1 MARNLQDRPMHSQ
14 PHPDAGPAMK
24 LHQMRY
30 LVAVAGCGSVRAASR
45 ALGITQSAITQALR
59 ELEEGHRL
67 ALFERQSSG
76 IVLTPAGR
84 TLLRHAQLITG
95 QMAQAEDEMARLRDT
110 CAVARLCVG
119 VTPWVGQSLLPHVLR
134 AFRAELP
141 QVRLELFEGLSA
153 VAHPR
158 LREGTLDLLI
168 GRVPSGPSGGDL
180 HGTPLF
186 RYDATVVAR
195 TGHPLAGA
203 RSLAE
208 LMDCDWLLNY
218 TPPEEDDLV
227 RRLFLRHGL
236 PVPVG
241 HIHLVHSASLLL
253 HLIAHSDMLSFCPW
267 PLIESGVPQGTLV
280 PLSLREQFE
289 PHTVG
294 VVQRGHGPLPWVAE
308 RFVHHLMEQVH
319 ACRHSPDPVLQ
330 RVFRSIDVLA

>member
-1 MARNLQDRPMHSQ
+1 MHSQ

-110 CAVARLCVG
+110 CAVARLSVG

-141 QVRLELFEGLSA
+141 QVDRKSTRLNSSHLVISYAVFCLIKQHILVVAGRVHLAGRHWSCAAPDQPGACLFQSRHQCPQVLFVKSDR
-153 VAHPR
+153 HPPR
-158 LREGTLDLLI
+158 L
-168 GRVPSGPSGGDL
+168 
-180 HGTPLF
+180 
-186 RYDATVVAR
+186 
-195 TGHPLAGA
+195 
-203 RSLAE
+203 
-208 LMDCDWLLNY
+208 
-218 TPPEEDDLV
+218 
-227 RRLFLRHGL
+227 
-236 PVPVG
+236 
-241 HIHLVHSASLLL
+241 
-253 HLIAHSDMLSFCPW
+253 
-267 PLIESGVPQGTLV
+267 Q
-280 PLSLREQFE
+280 
-289 PHTVG
+289 
-294 VVQRGHGPLPWVAE
+294 VVQ
-308 RFVHHLMEQVH
+308 
-319 ACRHSPDPVLQ
+319 SPVEM
-330 RVFRSIDVLA
+330 

>member
-158 LREGTLDLLI
+158 LREGTLDLL
-168 GRVPSGPSGGDL
+168 
-180 HGTPLF
+180 
-186 RYDATVVAR
+186 
-195 TGHPLAGA
+195 
-203 RSLAE
+203 
-208 LMDCDWLLNY
+208 
-218 TPPEEDDLV
+218 
-227 RRLFLRHGL
+227 
-236 PVPVG
+236 
-241 HIHLVHSASLLL
+241 
-253 HLIAHSDMLSFCPW
+253 
-267 PLIESGVPQGTLV
+267 
-280 PLSLREQFE
+280 
-289 PHTVG
+289 
-294 VVQRGHGPLPWVAE
+294 
-308 RFVHHLMEQVH
+308 
-319 ACRHSPDPVLQ
+319 
-330 RVFRSIDVLA
+330 

>member
-1 MARNLQDRPMHSQ
+1 MQDRRMTPAAL
-14 PHPDAGPAMK
+14 PDPGPAMK

-45 ALGITQSAITQALR
+45 SLGVTQSAITQALR
-59 ELEEGHRL
+59 ELEEGRRL

-76 IVLTPAGR
+76 IVLTPAGSA
-84 TLLRHAQLITG
+84 LLRHARLITA
-95 QMAQAEDEMARLRDT
+95 QMAQAEEEMARLRDDG
-110 CAVARLCVG
+110 AAARLCVG

-134 AFRAELP
+134 TFRAELP

-168 GRVPSGPSGGDL
+168 GRVPAGPSGGDL
-180 HGTPLF
+180 QATPLF

-195 TGHPLAGA
+195 AGHPLAGA
-203 RSLAE
+203 RTLAH

-218 TPPEEDDLV
+218 TPPEEGDLV
-227 RRLFLRHGL
+227 DRLFLRHGL
-236 PVPVG
+236 PVPTG

-267 PLIESGVPQGTLV
+267 PLIESGVPQGALV
-280 PLSLREQFE
+280 PLALKEQFE

-294 VVQRGHGPLPWVAE
+294 VVQRGHGRLPWVAE
-308 RFVHHLMEQVH
+308 RFVHHLMEQVR
-319 ACRHSPDPVLQ
+319 ACRHSADPVLQ

>member
-1 MARNLQDRPMHSQ
+1 
-14 PHPDAGPAMK
+14 
-24 LHQMRY
+24 
-30 LVAVAGCGSVRAASR
+30 
-45 ALGITQSAITQALR
+45 
-59 ELEEGHRL
+59 
-67 ALFERQSSG
+67 
-76 IVLTPAGR
+76 
-84 TLLRHAQLITG
+84 
-95 QMAQAEDEMARLRDT
+95 MARLRDT

-168 GRVPSGPSGGDL
+168 GRVPSGPSGPSGGDL

>member
-1 MARNLQDRPMHSQ
+1 MQDRRMNALPRT
-14 PHPDAGPAMK
+14 DASPAMK

-30 LVAVAGCGSVRAASR
+30 LVAVAGCGSVRGASR

-76 IVLTPAGR
+76 IALTPAGR
-84 TLLRHAQLITG
+84 ALLRHAQLITG
-95 QMAQAEDEMARLRDT
+95 QMAQAEEEMARLRDT
-110 CAVARLCVG
+110 GAAARLSVG

-134 AFRAELP
+134 AYRAELP

-180 HGTPLF
+180 HAVPLF
-186 RYDATVVAR
+186 RYEATVVAR
-195 TGHPLAGA
+195 AGHPLAGT
-203 RSLAE
+203 RSLAG
-208 LMDCDWLLNY
+208 LMGCDWLLNY
-218 TPPEEDDLV
+218 TPPEEEDLV
-227 RRLFLRHGL
+227 GRLFLRHGL
-236 PVPVG
+236 PVPAG

-253 HLIAHSDMLSFCPW
+253 HLVAHSDMLSFCPW
-267 PLIESGVPQGTLV
+267 PLIESGVPQGTLM
-280 PLSLREQFE
+280 PMPLREQFE

>member
-1 MARNLQDRPMHSQ
+1 MQDRPMTSL
-14 PHPDAGPAMK
+14 PLPDAAPAMK

-45 ALGITQSAITQALR
+45 ALGVTQSAITQALR

-76 IVLTPAGR
+76 IALTPAGHA
-84 TLLRHAQLITG
+84 LLRHAQLITA
-95 QMAQAEDEMARLRDT
+95 QIAQAEDEMARLRDHGAAT
-110 CAVARLCVG
+110 RLSVG

-168 GRVPSGPSGGDL
+168 GRVPQGASAGDL
-180 HGTPLF
+180 HGTPLL
-186 RYDATVVAR
+186 RYEATVVAR
-195 TGHPLAGA
+195 AGHPLAGA
-203 RSLAE
+203 RSLAA
-208 LMDCDWLLNY
+208 LTDCDWLLNY
-218 TPPEEDDLV
+218 TPPEEEALV
-227 RRLFLRHGL
+227 QRIFLRHGL
-236 PVPVG
+236 PAPAG
-241 HIHLVHSASLLL
+241 RIHLVHSASLLL
-253 HLIAHSDMLSFCPW
+253 HLVAHSDMLSFCPW
-267 PLIESGVPQGTLV
+267 PLIECGAPQGRIV
-280 PLSLREQFE
+280 PLALQEPFE

-294 VVQRGHGPLPWVAE
+294 VVQRGHGRLPWVAE
-308 RFVHHLMEQVH
+308 RFVHHLMEQVR

>member
-1 MARNLQDRPMHSQ
+1 
-14 PHPDAGPAMK
+14 MK

-84 TLLRHAQLITG
+84 TLLRHSQLITG

-180 HGTPLF
+180 HGTPAYRANLVKVLTK
-186 RYDATVVAR
+186 RAVA
-195 TGHPLAGA
+195 A
-203 RSLAE
+203 
-208 LMDCDWLLNY
+208 
-218 TPPEEDDLV
+218 
-227 RRLFLRHGL
+227 
-236 PVPVG
+236 
-241 HIHLVHSASLLL
+241 
-253 HLIAHSDMLSFCPW
+253 AH
-267 PLIESGVPQGTLV
+267 
-280 PLSLREQFE
+280 
-289 PHTVG
+289 
-294 VVQRGHGPLPWVAE
+294 
-308 RFVHHLMEQVH
+308 
-319 ACRHSPDPVLQ
+319 
-330 RVFRSIDVLA
+330 